1 MSGTSLEPDE
11 SQDIKFYHAHDDNDI
26 WRWYSLSFTVWVKL
40 KCRIK
45 ENGSRS
51 APKANRAWLHLTLG
65 RSRFR
70 LTKTSEMHTRCIK
83 CTKTSKNHP
92 AQRLSKLQWRFIASH
107 RIICHTTCQ
116 QCGDIVES
124 HKIPDIQI
132 TSIHIREAGLMLSK
146 KTARHLWA
154 GADSRHCSFLKMSRT
169 KLRLLWINTIGN
181 SCRFLWCCVLV
192 KCSFNLCLSFQT
204 RYPPQRWWQ
213 MSGSL
218 RSCLEAV
225 LN

>member
-116 QCGDIVES
+116 QCRDIVECRGNPW
-124 HKIPDIQI
+124 HPN
-132 TSIHIREAGLMLSK
+132 HIDSLSSLWREDLECN
-146 KTARHLWA
+146 
-154 GADSRHCSFLKMSRT
+154 DSEQWPRSMAVWVQYWHYLLTMWRTLK
-169 KLRLLWINTIGN
+169 
-181 SCRFLWCCVLV
+181 
-192 KCSFNLCLSFQT
+192 NL
-204 RYPPQRWWQ
+204 
-213 MSGSL
+213 
-218 RSCLEAV
+218 
-225 LN
+225 